1 MTDLIDQT
9 IGSYRIEESMGTG
22 GLSQVFRARHIHRDI
37 VVALKVMHE
46 SLSRSPGFEDLF
58 RREAKVIAALRH
70 PHIVEVLDFGVD
82 DGRCYFV
89 LEFMGAG
96 SMHSLLRHRT
106 QPGQGLPLVLGLDLV
121 RQAADGIAYAHS
133 QGWVHHSIT
142 LGNLLLAHNPT
153 VALVPYA
160 LKIDDFGIVRLIQ
173 EDKPIS
179 GIEMGNAVYIS
190 PEECQGTGSDG
201 RSNVYA
207 LGVVLYEVVTG
218 RLPFVFKTFIEAIH
232 NHVNVPP
239 PSPRSLRPDLPPE
252 VETIILRCLA
262 KRPDERFQS
271 ATDLSYALREAVA
284 QLPPELQKSSA
295 LASTTILSPGVS
307 VAPLAT
313 ATSAP
318 LALAVIAT
326 TVPRVRVLDGT
337 GKTLQIVDLQS
348 SSLTVGRAS
357 VNNLVLDAPTVSR
370 HHMRLDWDGNQVSV
384 VDLGSSNGTLL
395 AGIRLLPQSPQVW
408 DSREL
413 LRVGP
418 FWLQFEPPTA
428 IHQVPPPEPP
438 PNSAPPNAPDGAHT
452 RPSNGAFTSEHAHTV
467 PPQNAQNQSYQFQQ
481 PPFADQTLPRG
492 DGTANYTVVEPPQ
505 RSAVVLR
512 RYEHAT
518 PGPTPASPPH
528 DAPVAPAEPRLNI
541 RFAGLEPDQVLPVDQ
556 RVALIIWIDTEQS
569 AARSREDDDTTPE
582 FGNKLATHALA
593 FTLPS
598 IALFDVIVR
607 VDADPDA
614 WAIEDVQSKM
624 VVVPPDSTKQQ
635 AVFMITARAAGHD
648 KLRISLERA
657 GVGTQLQQVWLPV
670 ESAAIDPTSL
680 EGKEVAVNQPRVMRW
695 IQNIRSRMS

>member
-22 GLSQVFRARHIHRDI
+22 GLSQVFRARHVHRDI

-46 SLSRSPGFEDLF
+46 SLSRNPGFEDLF
-58 RREAKVIAALRH
+58 RQEAKVIASLRH
-70 PHIVEVLDFGVD
+70 RHIVEVLDFGVD

-96 SMHSLLRHRT
+96 SMHTLLRHRT

-133 QGWVHHSIT
+133 HGWVHHSIT
-142 LGNLLLAHNPT
+142 LGNLLLAHNPAG
-153 VALVPYA
+153 ALVPYA

-262 KRPDERFQS
+262 KRPDERFQT

-284 QLPPELQKSSA
+284 QLPPDLQKSTA
-295 LASTTILSPGVS
+295 PASTTILAPGVS

-313 ATSAP
+313 ATGAS

-370 HHMRLDWDGNQVSV
+370 HHMRLDWDGHQVSV

-428 IHQVPPPEPP
+428 IHQVPPPDPS
-438 PNSAPPNAPDGAHT
+438 PNPSAHHAPDGVHT
-452 RPSNGAFTSEHAHTV
+452 RPSNGSLAPEQARTV
-467 PPQNAQNQSYQFQQ
+467 PPQAPHSQFYQFQQ

-492 DGTANYTVVEPPQ
+492 DGTANHTVVEPSQ

-512 RYEHAT
+512 RFDQPM
-518 PGPTPASPPH
+518 PGAAPASPPQE
-528 DAPVAPAEPRLNI
+528 APAPPAAPRLNI

-556 RVALIIWIDTEQS
+556 RVALIVWIDTAQS
-569 AARSREDDDTTPE
+569 AANAREDDETTPE
-582 FGNKLATHALA
+582 LGSKLAPHALA
-593 FTLPS
+593 FALPS
-598 IALFDVIVR
+598 VASFDVIVR
-607 VDADPDA
+607 VDADPVA
-614 WAIEDVQSKM
+614 WLIEDVQSKM
-624 VVVPPDSTKQQ
+624 IVAPPDSTKQQ

-657 GVGTQLQQVWLPV
+657 GAGTLLQQVWLQV
-670 ESAAIDPTSL
+670 ESAAIDPASP

-695 IQNIRSRMS
+695 IQNIRSRRS

>member
-1 MTDLIDQT
+1 
-9 IGSYRIEESMGTG
+9 
-22 GLSQVFRARHIHRDI
+22 
-37 VVALKVMHE
+37 
-46 SLSRSPGFEDLF
+46 
-58 RREAKVIAALRH
+58 
-70 PHIVEVLDFGVD
+70 
-82 DGRCYFV
+82 
-89 LEFMGAG
+89 
-96 SMHSLLRHRT
+96 
-106 QPGQGLPLVLGLDLV
+106 
-121 RQAADGIAYAHS
+121 
-133 QGWVHHSIT
+133 
-142 LGNLLLAHNPT
+142 
-153 VALVPYA
+153 
-160 LKIDDFGIVRLIQ
+160 
-173 EDKPIS
+173 
-179 GIEMGNAVYIS
+179 
-190 PEECQGTGSDG
+190 
-201 RSNVYA
+201 
-207 LGVVLYEVVTG
+207 
-218 RLPFVFKTFIEAIH
+218 
-232 NHVNVPP
+232 
-239 PSPRSLRPDLPPE
+239 
-252 VETIILRCLA
+252 
-262 KRPDERFQS
+262 
-271 ATDLSYALREAVA
+271 
-284 QLPPELQKSSA
+284 
-295 LASTTILSPGVS
+295 
-307 VAPLAT
+307 
-313 ATSAP
+313 
-318 LALAVIAT
+318 
-326 TVPRVRVLDGT
+326 
-337 GKTLQIVDLQS
+337 
-348 SSLTVGRAS
+348 
-357 VNNLVLDAPTVSR
+357 
-370 HHMRLDWDGNQVSV
+370 
-384 VDLGSSNGTLL
+384 
-395 AGIRLLPQSPQVW
+395 LLPQSPQVW